1 MHTATTT
8 KASLTALAA
17 AAEAMYVVLG
27 RTNKQAWVY
36 VDKYN
41 KMSYSWTEC
50 IMKMRKH
57 SSADNWSLQYR
68 HDMDDGSGHF
78 GALYIGTE
86 LADGSVD
93 L

>member
-1 MHTATTT
+1 
-8 KASLTALAA
+8 
-17 AAEAMYVVLG
+17 
-27 RTNKQAWVY
+27 
-36 VDKYN
+36 
-41 KMSYSWTEC
+41 MSYSWTEC
-50 IMKMRKH
+50 IMKMGKH